1 MTTTVAY
8 LGPAGTFT
16 EAALQQ
22 FTERGVFGTAD
33 VTPLPSA
40 SPAAALDA
48 IRDGRAHYAVVAIE
62 NSVDGAVTG
71 TYDALVE
78 GDRSVQIFHELEI
91 EIAFD
96 VMVRPGTTLAD
107 VTTFATHPIAHQQ
120 VRHWLA
126 EHAPH
131 AEFVPASSNAAAAQ
145 LVAEGKADAAA
156 APGRAA
162 DIFGLDT
169 LAEGVAD
176 RNDARTRFVVVGA
189 RDVPTA
195 RTGNDTTLVVFTLPN
210 EPGTLVYALQEFAQR
225 GVSLSRIASRPN
237 PDKTRTYR
245 FYVDAVAH
253 IDDLPL
259 AEALRALWLRA
270 EDIAFLGSWPSA
282 HEDGRDD
289 ALAADLARLDEAT
302 AWVTAART
310 GKAGQ

>member
-1 MTTTVAY
+1 M
-8 LGPAGTFT
+8 
-16 EAALQQ
+16 
-22 FTERGVFGTAD
+22 
-33 VTPLPSA
+33 
-40 SPAAALDA
+40 
-48 IRDGRAHYAVVAIE
+48 
-62 NSVDGAVTG
+62 
-71 TYDALVE
+71 
-78 GDRSVQIFHELEI
+78 
-91 EIAFD
+91 
-96 VMVRPGTTLAD
+96 
-107 VTTFATHPIAHQQ
+107 
-120 VRHWLA
+120 
-126 EHAPH
+126 
-131 AEFVPASSNAAAAQ
+131 
-145 LVAEGKADAAA
+145 
-156 APGRAA
+156 
-162 DIFGLDT
+162 
-169 LAEGVAD
+169 AD

-282 HEDGRDD
+282 HADGRDD

-302 AWVTAART
+302 AWVNAART
-310 GKAGQ
+310 GKAEQ

>member
-22 FTERGVFGTAD
+22 FAARGAFGPAD
-33 VTPLPSA
+33 ITSLPCA

-48 IRDGRAHYAVVAIE
+48 VRSGRAQYAVVAIE

-78 GDRSVQIFHELEI
+78 DGPAVQIFHELEI

-96 VMVRPGTTLAD
+96 IMVRPGTDLAD
-107 VTTFATHPIAHQQ
+107 AVTFATHPIAHQQ

-126 EHAPH
+126 DHLPE
-131 AEFVPASSNAAAAQ
+131 AEFVPASSNAAAAE
-145 LVAEGKADAAA
+145 LVAQGRADAAA
-156 APGRAA
+156 APARAA
-162 DIFGLDT
+162 ELFGLET
-169 LAEGVAD
+169 IARGIAD
-176 RNDARTRFVVVGA
+176 RNDARTRFVAVGQRA
-189 RDVPTA
+189 APTA
-195 RTGNDTTLVVFTLPN
+195 RTGNDTSLVVFTLPN
-210 EPGTLVYALQEFAQR
+210 EPGTLVHALQEFAQR

-237 PDKTRTYR
+237 PDKARTYR
-245 FYVDAVAH
+245 FYADAVAH

-270 EDIAFLGSWPSA
+270 EDIVFLGSWPSA
-282 HEDGRDD
+282 HVDGRED
-289 ALAADLARLDEAT
+289 ALAADLARLEEAT

-310 GKAGQ
+310 GKDPQ